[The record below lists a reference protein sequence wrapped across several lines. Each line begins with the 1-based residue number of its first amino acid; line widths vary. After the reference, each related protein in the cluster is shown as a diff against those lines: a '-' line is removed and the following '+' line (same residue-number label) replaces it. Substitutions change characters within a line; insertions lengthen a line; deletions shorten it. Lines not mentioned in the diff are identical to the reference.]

1 MIGGMGRSNREE
13 IPLEKLEKA
22 REIFAAM
29 HAATADAVDAC
40 KAAKTDSIRIDG
52 WFTLGQALD
61 QTLAAV
67 RKIAGPAS
75 RVHTLD
81 AMDIYEP
88 QHKARLAARKKN
100 RATDGQKL
108 NAAENQAR
116 YNRKKKQ

>member
-1 MIGGMGRSNREE
+1 MAAMGRSNREE
-13 IPLEKLEKA
+13 IPLDKLEKA
-22 REIFAAM
+22 REILAAM

-40 KAAKTDSIRIDG
+40 KNAGTDSIRVDG
-52 WFTLGQALD
+52 WFTFGQALD
-61 QTLAAV
+61 SALAAV

-75 RVHTLD
+75 KVHTLD

-100 RATDGQKL
+100 RANDDEQL
-108 NAAENQAR
+108 NAAEAKAA